1 MCREAG
7 TVMLSGQVADGIATI
22 IVGRL
27 VSPIFM
33 PMVVESLGLSSGV
46 QNTEASNHEFN
57 VEYYP
62 WTNV

>member
-1 MCREAG
+1 
-7 TVMLSGQVADGIATI
+7 MLSGQVADGIATI
-22 IVGRL
+22 IVGQL

-33 PMVVESLGLSSGV
+33 PMVVESLGLSFGV

-62 WTNV
+62 